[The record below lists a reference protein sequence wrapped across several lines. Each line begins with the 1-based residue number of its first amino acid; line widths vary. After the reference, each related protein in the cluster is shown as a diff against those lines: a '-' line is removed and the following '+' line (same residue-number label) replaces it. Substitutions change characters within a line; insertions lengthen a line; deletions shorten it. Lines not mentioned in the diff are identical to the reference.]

1 MVSMCITKKLKTFD
15 LVITRMGQL
24 GCLYW
29 GWIVNCSSKPNVRKM
44 SCILWAYCFM
54 VLNSWEELFPPP
66 LTKTKPPNFIVKNA
80 SLFIF
85 VVSGGNSFH
94 SWKFHSLT
102 IYWELI
108 LNEWKLVPHPTSL
121 DDFVVIPLLEKK
133 TNIECFVDLK

>member
-1 MVSMCITKKLKTFD
+1 M
-15 LVITRMGQL
+15 
-24 GCLYW
+24 
-29 GWIVNCSSKPNVRKM
+29 NC
-44 SCILWAYCFM
+44 
-54 VLNSWEELFPPP
+54 ELFIQTKCEENVMYSLGLLFYGFEFMRGALPPP